1 MKINIVGH
9 NQKIKGETNKNLNK
23 NNKIEWKMISFTE
36 NKSKYYFV
44 KLHQLYYSR
53 LLWKMWGNQKY
64 FKFNKSLDLIFFI
77 NVYKS

>member
-1 MKINIVGH
+1 
-9 NQKIKGETNKNLNK
+9 
-23 NNKIEWKMISFTE
+23 MISFTE

-77 NVYKS
+77 SVYES